1 MIALVPT
8 GCCCLFFLRRRRL
21 RLQRGGLELGLE
33 DAMMGQ

>member
-1 MIALVPT
+1 
-8 GCCCLFFLRRRRL
+8 LFFLRRRRL